1 MLVQELVVFE
11 HEGSAQSNPPLLWL
25 GFCELRF
32 LVMKKLVLNK
42 SGIPIF
48 RTSEGNE
55 NWFERADSSRNR
67 G

>member
-42 SGIPIF
+42 SGILIF
-48 RTSEGNE
+48 RTSKGKE
-55 NWFERADSSRNR
+55 NWLEKSESLRNR